1 MIKARSAIENTLCHE
16 SMNFLDLKDIIVAII
31 DDPDVDLGYEYVPQV
46 DSSVFQIKEE
56 DDILGDLFY
65 TIKEETEESGTG
77 TSDEAGT
84 GWERNY

>member
-1 MIKARSAIENTLCHE
+1 M
-16 SMNFLDLKDIIVAII
+16 
-31 DDPDVDLGYEYVPQV
+31 DLGYEYVPQV
-46 DSSVFQIKEE
+46 DSSVFEIKEE

-84 GWERNY
+84 GWVRNI